1 MRKVEW
7 EEGVRKVEWEEGC
20 ENFPL
25 RRLVTILEYIY
36 LIVF

>member
-1 MRKVEW
+1 MRK
-7 EEGVRKVEWEEGC
+7 WEEGC
-20 ENFPL
+20 EEGGVRGGCENFPF